1 MREIKFRGKRYGDG
15 AWVYGSLYQGTK
27 EGEEYNVIL
36 NDSGYHLAPPDDR
49 NLAIAFA
56 ENEVDVVMPDTIGQ
70 FTGLY
75 DENGEQIYEGDIVER
90 FQPMPHYRNGVYY
103 DGNAIYGVVRY
114 IDAGF
119 YILSD
124 KQAYEL
130 SRNFDMWL
138 QGNIYDNAE
147 LLNE

>member
-1 MREIKFRGKRYGDG
+1 MREIKFRGKRADNGKWIYGD
-15 AWVYGSLYQGTK
+15 AVTT
-27 EGEEYNVIL
+27 ETTEEQPSKVEIREWNRYLECPEEVI
-36 NDSGYHLAPPDDR
+36 
-49 NLAIAFA
+49 
-56 ENEVDVVMPDTIGQ
+56 PDTIGQ

-75 DENGEQIYEGDIVER
+75 DENGEEIYEGDIVER
-90 FQPMPHYRNGVYY
+90 FQPMPHYRNGVYF

-130 SRNFDMWL
+130 SRNFDMWV
-138 QGNIYDNAE
+138 QGNIHDNPE
-147 LLNE
+147 LLNK